1 MTATNAAP
9 AAPEVSPPPETS
21 PVPPEVSPP
30 PEVSAEIPAEIPAK
44 ISARLLKWYDAHGR
58 KDLPWQRAREPYRVW
73 VAEVMLQQTQVGA
86 VIPYYRR
93 FMRQFP
99 DLGALAAADLDA
111 VLRHWAGLGYYARAR
126 NLHAAARQ
134 IVARHGGEFPAR
146 FEDIAALPGI
156 GRSTAGA
163 VAAFAFGKRRA
174 ILDGNVKRVLS
185 RYAAL
190 GGRPGAAKTQAQ
202 LWQVAEQQL
211 PKSRVA
217 DYNQALMDLG
227 ATVCAR
233 AKPKCDACP
242 LAADC
247 RAHRSGDPAAYPAR
261 KSGAVTGATVTGKPA
276 RRRKTV
282 TMLIVRDRVGHVLL
296 VQRPPRGIW
305 GGLWSLPEYP
315 HRAARP
321 AATVARSQ
329 PSPPAKP
336 PRSQPSSPAKPS
348 RSQPSPRAKPRP
360 PTPAQRRRI
369 ETWCARQLN
378 LRVQTGRALPAFTH
392 SFTHFDLDIRP
403 LLADAPAGN
412 PAPRMDG
419 APHLW
424 YNPSKP
430 ATVGVPA
437 AVARI
442 FERLKVAP
450 E

>member
-9 AAPEVSPPPETS
+9 AAPEVSPPPEI
-21 PVPPEVSPP
+21 PAEVST
-30 PEVSAEIPAEIPAK
+30 EVSAEVSAEIPAK

-111 VLRHWAGLGYYARAR
+111 VLRHWAGLG
-126 NLHAAARQ
+126 
-134 IVARHGGEFPAR
+134 
-146 FEDIAALPGI
+146 
-156 GRSTAGA
+156 
-163 VAAFAFGKRRA
+163 
-174 ILDGNVKRVLS
+174 
-185 RYAAL
+185 
-190 GGRPGAAKTQAQ
+190 GRPGAAKTQAQ
-202 LWQVAEQQL
+202 LWQIAEQQL

-233 AKPKCDACP
+233 AKPKCAACP

-261 KSGAVTGATVTGKPA
+261 KSVVVAATGATTGATVTTMAKPA

-321 AATVARSQ
+321 ATASPRSQ
-329 PSPPAKP
+329 PSP
-336 PRSQPSSPAKPS
+336 PAKPS
-348 RSQPSPRAKPRP
+348 RSQPSPPAKSSSAKPRP

-369 ETWCARQLN
+369 ETWCAQQLN

-412 PAPRMDG
+412 PAPRMDA

>member
-1 MTATNAAP
+1 
-9 AAPEVSPPPETS
+9 
-21 PVPPEVSPP
+21 
-30 PEVSAEIPAEIPAK
+30 
-44 ISARLLKWYDAHGR
+44 
-58 KDLPWQRAREPYRVW
+58 
-73 VAEVMLQQTQVGA
+73 
-86 VIPYYRR
+86 
-93 FMRQFP
+93 
-99 DLGALAAADLDA
+99 
-111 VLRHWAGLGYYARAR
+111 
-126 NLHAAARQ
+126 
-134 IVARHGGEFPAR
+134 
-146 FEDIAALPGI
+146 LPGV

-202 LWQVAEQQL
+202 LWQIAEQQL

-233 AKPKCDACP
+233 AKPKCAACP

-261 KSGAVTGATVTGKPA
+261 KSATVATVTGMAKPA

-321 AATVARSQ
+321 APAPPRGK
-329 PSPPAKP
+329 PSPPTK
-336 PRSQPSSPAKPS
+336 SS

-369 ETWCARQLN
+369 ETWCAQQLN

-412 PAPRMDG
+412 PAPRMDA

>member
-9 AAPEVSPPPETS
+9 AAPEVSPPPEIS
-21 PVPPEVSPP
+21 PALP
-30 PEVSAEIPAEIPAK
+30 K

-58 KDLPWQRAREPYRVW
+58 KDLPWQGAREPYRVW

-99 DLGALAAADLDA
+99 SLGALAAADLDA

-146 FEDIAALPGI
+146 FDDIAALPGV

-174 ILDGNVKRVLS
+174 ILDGNAKRVLS

-202 LWQVAEQQL
+202 LWQIAEQQL

-227 ATVCAR
+227 ATVCVR
-233 AKPKCDACP
+233 AKPKCAACP

-261 KSGAVTGATVTGKPA
+261 KSAATAMGATVTGMAKPA

-321 AATVARSQ
+321 ATVARGKPSLPTKPSRRK
-329 PSPPAKP
+329 PSP
-336 PRSQPSSPAKPS
+336 PAKPS

-360 PTPAQRRRI
+360 PTAAQRRRI
-369 ETWCARQLN
+369 ETWCAQQLN

-403 LLADAPAGN
+403 LLADAPAGK
-412 PAPRMDG
+412 PAPRMDA

>member
-9 AAPEVSPPPETS
+9 AAPEVSPPPEI
-21 PVPPEVSPP
+21 PAEVST
-30 PEVSAEIPAEIPAK
+30 EVSAEVSAEIPAK

-146 FEDIAALPGI
+146 FEDIAALPGV

-202 LWQVAEQQL
+202 LWQIAEQQL

-233 AKPKCDACP
+233 AKPKCAACP

-261 KSGAVTGATVTGKPA
+261 KSVVVAATGATTGATVTTMAKPA

-321 AATVARSQ
+321 ATASPRSQ
-329 PSPPAKP
+329 PSP
-336 PRSQPSSPAKPS
+336 PAKPS
-348 RSQPSPRAKPRP
+348 RSQPSPPAKSSSAKPRP

-369 ETWCARQLN
+369 ETWCAQQLN

-412 PAPRMDG
+412 PAPRMDA